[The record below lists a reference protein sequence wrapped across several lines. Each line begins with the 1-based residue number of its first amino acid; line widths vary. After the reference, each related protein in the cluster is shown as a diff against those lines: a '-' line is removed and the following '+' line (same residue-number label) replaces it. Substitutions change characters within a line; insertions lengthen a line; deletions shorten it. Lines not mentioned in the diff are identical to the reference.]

1 MNRMI
6 PAIVAIGVAASGM
19 ALAQTTNP
27 SPSTAPPATT
37 PTPVMPAPGA
47 TTPTPGA
54 PGTLGS
60 TTPAAPSG
68 PSTSTAPAAVTTTDA
83 PTRTTEAPVPG
94 ANSFTEGQAKARME
108 ERGYTQLTEI
118 RKDDQGIWRAK
129 GMKDG
134 QSVGVA
140 LDYQGNIVT
149 Q

>member
-6 PAIVAIGVAASGM
+6 PAIVAIGVAASGV
-19 ALAQTTNP
+19 ALAQTTT

-37 PTPVMPAPGA
+37 
-47 TTPTPGA
+47 TTPMTPMTPAPGA

-60 TTPAAPSG
+60 TTPMTPGTSSG
-68 PSTSTAPAAVTTTDA
+68 PSTSTAPAAVTTTA
-83 PTRTTEAPVPG
+83 EPTRTTQAPVPG

-108 ERGYTQLTEI
+108 ERGYTQLTDI
-118 RKDDQGIWRAK
+118 RKDDQGIWRAR